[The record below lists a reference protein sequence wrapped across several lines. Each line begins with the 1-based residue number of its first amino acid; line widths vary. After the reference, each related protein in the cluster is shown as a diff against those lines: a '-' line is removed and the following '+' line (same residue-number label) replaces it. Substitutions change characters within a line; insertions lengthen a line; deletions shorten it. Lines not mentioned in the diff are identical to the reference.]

1 MDSEVRMPRAFIRC
15 CSVAFVSG
23 SLLVSI
29 YSSASAQLEQPPAPL
44 PPPGRL
50 VDIGGWRLH
59 LYCTGEAKPLQPTV
73 ILEAGLGD
81 FSLEWSLVQPKVATF
96 VRVCSYDRAGTGWSE
111 LGPNPRPMHQIV
123 HELHVLLEKAGV
135 RPPFV
140 LVGHSYGGW
149 LVRFYASKYPAE
161 VAGMVLIEGG
171 FDNPWRMVNGKL
183 VRSEEL
189 VTGKAI
195 PAVRTS
201 GPLTESDIPADAFQQ
216 MKAGAAWL
224 VNGANNPPRNKLPP
238 DAQRMRTW
246 VLARWQHLAASV
258 NPVEAEELAMLRAE
272 RAEGRHPLG
281 GKPLVVITRG
291 IPDEGGPGGNVIEL
305 ERRKKEHAELAK
317 SLSRNGRQV
326 IAEQSGHHVQIEQP
340 EVVVTSVRD
349 VITATRE

>member
-1 MDSEVRMPRAFIRC
+1 
-15 CSVAFVSG
+15 
-23 SLLVSI
+23 
-29 YSSASAQLEQPPAPL
+29 
-44 PPPGRL
+44 
-50 VDIGGWRLH
+50 
-59 LYCTGEAKPLQPTV
+59 
-73 ILEAGLGD
+73 
-81 FSLEWSLVQPKVATF
+81 
-96 VRVCSYDRAGTGWSE
+96 
-111 LGPNPRPMHQIV
+111 
-123 HELHVLLEKAGV
+123 
-135 RPPFV
+135 
-140 LVGHSYGGW
+140 
-149 LVRFYASKYPAE
+149 
-161 VAGMVLIEGG
+161 MVLIEGG

-201 GPLTESDIPADAFQQ
+201 GPLRESDIPADAFKQ

-224 VNGANNPPRNKLPP
+224 VKGANNPPRNKLPP

-272 RAEGRHPLG
+272 RAEGRNPLG

-291 IPDEGGPGGNVIEL
+291 IADEGGPGGNEVEL

-326 IAEQSGHHVQIEQP
+326 IAEQCGHHVQIEQP
-340 EVVVTSVRD
+340 EVVITSVRD